1 MFGHRGLPKL
11 TLRHHGPWEI
21 FGPRQGTEPGPARF
35 HGIKRGDQ
43 MSSKASAVP
52 LADDGFAN
60 RRITLP
66 TLATIAVVAAVLHF
80 GQDVFLPLAIAMLIT
95 FALSPLVTYLR
106 NKGLPMLATVL
117 AVVTMA
123 FAVIGLFLMI
133 VATQMSQLAVN
144 LPTFQANIVS
154 KLENLQST
162 GDGTG
167 IVSRVTGMI
176 AAINAEIGATAP
188 RADAAAPAAPMPVEV
203 VERRS
208 AVQMLQDLVLPLISP
223 IATAGLVIVVVV
235 FMLLERE
242 ELRDRFI
249 RLVGS
254 NDLHRTTQMLED
266 AGSRVANYLIIQ
278 LLVNVIYAVPIGL
291 GLWFIGVPNA
301 MLWGLLTLVLR
312 FVPYIGTVLAAAF
325 PMFLAFAVS
334 PDWSTLIWTVV
345 LFASVEMITSNLIEP
360 WLYGSRTG
368 VSPLAIIISAIFWT
382 WIWGPMGLVLST
394 PLTVCLVV
402 LGRHIPQFKVFDILF
417 GDEPVLSAHARLY
430 QRLLAGDAVETTAR
444 AAEALEDG
452 YLAEYYR
459 DVGIPALLLAQDDYD
474 RGVLTLDQEHRLADV
489 AALLVHDLAEVAN
502 EELADARKAAAES
515 PHGTAADSGD
525 KPGPMTN
532 AALDGLGYRVISIGG
547 RSKLD
552 DVAAAMLGQIMT
564 ADGAEVTQLSHAD
577 MVPAR
582 FGLLKD
588 SAAHCVVLNF
598 LDPNPSR
605 ASLLHIRR
613 IKRAAPQL
621 RVGVVIWQMPSDL
634 ADGADGSAR
643 VPAID
648 PAKRR
653 EAEAIG
659 ADFVVTDAEAAMVA
673 AFSDLPSTPLP
684 DERKKPA
691 RAKPRL
697 RALAA

>member
-1 MFGHRGLPKL
+1 MSNRGNIPQL
-11 TLRHHGPWEI
+11 GV
-21 FGPRQGTEPGPARF
+21 
-35 HGIKRGDQ
+35 GDG
-43 MSSKASAVP
+43 S
-52 LADDGFAN
+52 FAN

-80 GQDVFLPLAIAMLIT
+80 GEDVFLPLAIAMLIT

-106 NKGLPMLATVL
+106 NKGLPMLVTVL
-117 AVVTMA
+117 AVVTLA
-123 FAVIGLFLMI
+123 FAVIGLFLMV

-144 LPTFQANIVS
+144 LPTFQANIVT
-154 KLENLQST
+154 KLDNLQAT

-176 AAINAEIGATAP
+176 AAINAEIGATSVQP
-188 RADAAAPAAPMPVEV
+188 DVSAPAAPMPVEV

-278 LLVNVIYAVPIGL
+278 LLVNMIYAVPIGI

-345 LFASVEMITSNLIEP
+345 LFASVEMITSNVIEP
-360 WLYGSRTG
+360 YLYGSRTG

-402 LGRHIPQFKVFDILF
+402 LGRHLPQFELFDILF
-417 GDEPVLSAHARLY
+417 GDEPVLSPHARLY
-430 QRLLAGDAVETTAR
+430 QRLLAGDSVETTAR
-444 AAEALEDG
+444 AAEELEES

-474 RGVLTLDQEHRLADV
+474 RGVLTQVQEGR
-489 AALLVHDLAEVAN
+489 LAEVAATLVRDLYEVAT
-502 EELADARKAAAES
+502 EELNDAQKAAAD
-515 PHGTAADSGD
+515 PQAADAAESGQAD
-525 KPGPMTN
+525 ASGPMTN
-532 AALDGLGYRVISIGG
+532 AALDGIGYRVVSIGG

-564 ADGAEVTQLSHAD
+564 ADGAEVKQLSYED
-577 MVPAR
+577 LIPSR
-582 FGLLKD
+582 FAVLKTTD
-588 SAAHCVVLNF
+588 AQCVVLNF
-598 LDPNPSR
+598 LDSSPSR

-613 IKRAAPQL
+613 IKRAAPHL
-621 RVGVVIWQMPSDL
+621 RVGVVIWQMPAEL
-634 ADGADGSAR
+634 AAGDEAGNR
-643 VPAID
+643 IVPVD
-648 PAKRR
+648 VAKQR

-659 ADFVVTDAEAAMVA
+659 ADFVVTDAEAAMSAV
-673 AFSDLPSTPLP
+673 FSDLPPVALP
-684 DERKKPA
+684 EARKKPA

-697 RALAA
+697 RAVAS

>member
-1 MFGHRGLPKL
+1 MPNRGN
-11 TLRHHGPWEI
+11 
-21 FGPRQGTEPGPARF
+21 RQ
-35 HGIKRGDQ
+35 Q
-43 MSSKASAVP
+43 
-52 LADDGFAN
+52 LAAGEDSFAN

-80 GQDVFLPLAIAMLIT
+80 GKDVFLPLAIAMLIT

-117 AVVTMA
+117 AVVTLA
-123 FAVIGLFLMI
+123 FAVIGLFLMV
-133 VATQMSQLAVN
+133 VATQMSQLAMN
-144 LPTFQANIVS
+144 LPTFQANIVT
-154 KLENLQST
+154 KLEALKEAENGS
-162 GDGTG
+162 G

-176 AAINAEIGATAP
+176 AAINAEIGAAVP
-188 RADAAAPAAPMPVEV
+188 QADAAAAPAPMPVEV

-223 IATAGLVIVVVV
+223 IATAGLVIVVVI

-278 LLVNVIYAVPIGL
+278 LLVNMIYAVPIGI

-345 LFASVEMITSNLIEP
+345 LFASVEMITSNVIEP

-368 VSPLAIIISAIFWT
+368 VSPLAIIIAAIFWT
-382 WIWGPMGLVLST
+382 WIWGPLGLVLST

-402 LGRHIPQFKVFDILF
+402 LGRHIPQFELFDILF
-417 GDEPVLSAHARLY
+417 GDEPVLSPHARLY
-430 QRLLAGDAVETTAR
+430 QRLLAGESVETTAR
-444 AAEALEDG
+444 AAEALEES

-459 DVGIPALLLAQDDYD
+459 DVGIPALLLAQDDFD
-474 RGVLTLDQEHRLADV
+474 RGVLTQAQEAR
-489 AALLVHDLAEVAN
+489 LAEVATTLVRDLSEVAV
-502 EELADARKAAAES
+502 EELHDAQKAASEPEAATEPGAADAS
-515 PHGTAADSGD
+515 
-525 KPGPMTN
+525 GPMTN
-532 AALDGLGYRVISIGG
+532 AALDGIGYRVLSIGG

-564 ADGAEVTQLSHAD
+564 ADGAEVAHMSYEDLAPS
-577 MVPAR
+577 R
-582 FGLLKD
+582 F
-588 SAAHCVVLNF
+588 AAVKATDAQCIVLNF
-598 LDPNPSR
+598 LDSNPSR
-605 ASLLHIRR
+605 AALLQIRR
-613 IKRAAPQL
+613 IKRAVPHL
-621 RVGVVIWQMPSDL
+621 RVGVVIWQMPSEL
-634 ADGADGSAR
+634 AAGD
-643 VPAID
+643 D
-648 PAKRR
+648 PGNQAAQVELAKKR

-659 ADFVVTDAEAAMVA
+659 ADFVVTDAEAAMSAV
-673 AFSDLPSTPLP
+673 FSDVPPVPLP
-684 DERKKPA
+684 DARKKPA

-697 RALAA
+697 RAVAA

>member
-1 MFGHRGLPKL
+1 MSNRGNV
-11 TLRHHGPWEI
+11 
-21 FGPRQGTEPGPARF
+21 Q
-35 HGIKRGDQ
+35 Q
-43 MSSKASAVP
+43 MP
-52 LADDGFAN
+52 EDGFAN

-95 FALSPLVTYLR
+95 FALSPLVSYLR
-106 NKGLPMLATVL
+106 NRGLPMMATVL

-144 LPTFQANIVS
+144 LPTFQANIVA
-154 KLENLQST
+154 KLENLQSA

-167 IVSRVTGMI
+167 VVARVTGMI
-176 AAINAEIGATAP
+176 AAINAEIGATVPQAEST
-188 RADAAAPAAPMPVEV
+188 AAGAQAAAPMAVEV

-223 IATAGLVIVVVV
+223 IATAGLVIVVVI

-278 LLVNVIYAVPIGL
+278 LLVNVIYAVPIGI
-291 GLWFIGVPNA
+291 GLWVIGVPNA

-345 LFASVEMITSNLIEP
+345 LFASVEMITSNAIEP

-368 VSPLAIIISAIFWT
+368 VSPLAIIIAAIFWT
-382 WIWGPMGLVLST
+382 WIWGPLGLVLST

-402 LGRHIPQFKVFDILF
+402 LGRHIPQFELFDILF
-417 GDEPVLSAHARLY
+417 GDEPVLSPHARLY
-430 QRLLAGDAVETTAR
+430 QRLLAGDAVETTSR
-444 AAEALEDG
+444 AAEVLEES

-474 RGVLTLDQEHRLADV
+474 RGVLSQAQEARLAEV
-489 AALLVHDLAEVAN
+489 AAALVRDLAEVAT
-502 EELADARKAAAES
+502 EELHEAQKSLAEPQAQPEENGDAKA
-515 PHGTAADSGD
+515 GV
-525 KPGPMTN
+525 MTN
-532 AALDGLGYRVISIGG
+532 ATLDGIGCKVVSIGA

-552 DVAAAMLGQIMT
+552 DVAAAMLGQIMA
-564 ADGAEVTQLSHAD
+564 ADGAEVTPLSYVD
-577 MVPAR
+577 LTPTR
-582 FGLLKD
+582 F
-588 SAAHCVVLNF
+588 AALNAIETDCIVLNF
-598 LDPNPSR
+598 LDSNPSR

-613 IKRAAPQL
+613 LKRASPHL
-621 RVGVVIWQMPSDL
+621 RVGVVLWQMPAELIAGD
-634 ADGADGSAR
+634 
-643 VPAID
+643 D
-648 PAKRR
+648 PATRILPVSAEKRR

-659 ADFVVTDAEAAMVA
+659 ADFVVTDAEAAMA
-673 AFSDLPSTPLP
+673 AVFSKAAPLP
-684 DERKKPA
+684 LPEG
-691 RAKPRL
+691 RAKPVRAKRRL
-697 RALAA
+697 RVQTV